1 MSLTDQRDAS
11 GPDADSPAA
20 EPALN
25 EARSVGRTLRAAL
38 GTMVAASAA
47 PYGYTIS
54 IWSSGAVLM
63 HSHGTPEVADVFA
76 FLAGALTG
84 FGVLA
89 LFSRGALARMES
101 LDHPPDRVLA
111 GAMHWL
117 AAGAAVGI
125 VALVAMLDGWE
136 AWPLGSFA
144 ATSVYILGASIQLAA
159 VAHRRSRAAR
169 NARRPTPS
177 PPC

>member
-1 MSLTDQRDAS
+1 MSPTDQRQASPPNLDS
-11 GPDADSPAA
+11 GPA
-20 EPALN
+20 EQAPN
-25 EARSVGRTLRAAL
+25 DARSPGRTLRAAF

-54 IWSSGAVLM
+54 IWSSGALLM
-63 HSHGTPEVADVFA
+63 HSHGTPRVGDVFA

-84 FGVLA
+84 FGLLA
-89 LFSRGALARMES
+89 LFAHGALARTES
-101 LDHPPDRVLA
+101 LDHLSDRVLA
-111 GAMHWL
+111 GAMHWF

-144 ATSVYILGASIQLAA
+144 ATSVYIFGASIQLAA
-159 VAHRRSRAAR
+159 VAHRRSRAGAR
-169 NARRPTPS
+169 
-177 PPC
+177 